1 MRAQKILWLT
11 WKDREHPQ
19 AGGAEV
25 VNDELAARLARDG
38 HEVVFFVAGFRG
50 AAPETTRRGYR
61 IVRVGRRFT
70 SYLAAVPEYLRRW
83 QGWPDLVID
92 ECNTM
97 PYFAH
102 FYTMGRQ
109 VLFFHML
116 NRQIWFYEFPQPFS
130 TIGWLA
136 EPVYLRLLSRR
147 VPIVAMSDSTRRDLI
162 RHGFPKQNIHV
173 ISEGIEMERVEEL
186 TESKFRE
193 PTVLIFGSVRPMKRT
208 LHGFEAF
215 ELAKAKIPDLKLI
228 IAGDH
233 SSRYGRRV
241 LAAAH
246 RSPHAA
252 DIEVTGPVSQARKAE
267 LMQRSHALLA
277 TSVKE
282 GWCLVV
288 TEAASQGTP
297 AVVYDVDGLR
307 DSVQDGLTGLVAVKN
322 SPRALAASLV
332 SLLADPAR
340 YALLRRAAWEASAA
354 VNFERSYDEFKDVL
368 GLS

>member
-1 MRAQKILWLT
+1 MKILWLT
-11 WKDREHPQ
+11 WKDRDHPL

-25 VNDELAARLARDG
+25 VNEELAARLAAEG
-38 HEVVFFVAGFRG
+38 HEVVFFVAGFRK
-50 AAPETTRRGYR
+50 APPEVRRDGFR
-61 IVRVGRRFT
+61 VVRVGRRYT

-116 NRQIWFYEFPQPFS
+116 NRQIWFYEWPIPLA

-136 EPVYLRLLSRR
+136 EPIYLRLLSRR
-147 VPIVAMSDSTRRDLI
+147 VPIIAMSDSTRRDLI
-162 RHGFPKQNIHV
+162 RHGFPKANIHI
-173 ISEGIEMERVEEL
+173 ISEGIELAPAPKLSGIE
-186 TESKFRE
+186 KFRN

-208 LHGFEAF
+208 LHALRAF
-215 ELAKAKIPDLKLI
+215 ELSKAKIPNLKLI

-241 LAAAH
+241 LAAV
-246 RSPHAA
+246 RKSPFAK
-252 DIEVTGPVSQARKAE
+252 DIEMPGPVPPARKIE
-267 LMQRSHALLA
+267 LLQRAHALLV

-288 TEAASQGTP
+288 SEAASQGTP

-307 DSVQDGLTGLVAVKN
+307 DSVKNHETGVITPKN
-322 SPRALAASLV
+322 SPRAMATALTE
-332 SLLADPAR
+332 LLSDPAY
-340 YALLRRAAWEASAA
+340 YAKLRRRAWQASKAI
-354 VNFERSYDEFKDVL
+354 NFDNSYQDFKRVL
-368 GLS
+368 NIK